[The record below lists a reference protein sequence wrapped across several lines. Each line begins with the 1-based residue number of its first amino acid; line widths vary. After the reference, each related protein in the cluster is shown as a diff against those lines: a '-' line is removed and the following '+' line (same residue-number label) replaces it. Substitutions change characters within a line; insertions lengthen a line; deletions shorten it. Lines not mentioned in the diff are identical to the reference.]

1 MDRKQK
7 ETQKGKKQ
15 NSVNNRE
22 FAVITYCFI
31 GLFLCTM
38 GYFVYFQ
45 VAKSEDFINNPY
57 NSRQENFEKSVV
69 RGKILSAGGEILAE
83 TKTDG
88 EGNETRV
95 YPYENLFSHIVGYS
109 TKDHGRA
116 GVESWANF
124 NLLRSNAFFLE
135 KTMDKVTDEKSIGD
149 NVVTTLD
156 YSLQNA
162 AYQALGAYNG
172 AIAVM
177 EPATG
182 KILAMVSKPD
192 FDPNTIQEN
201 WDRIVADENSES
213 VLLNRASQGLYPP
226 GSTFKVVTALEFI
239 RQNPDSYP
247 DYTYACNGSIKENNS
262 KLSCFSGE
270 VHGSVDLRRSFVKSC
285 NTSFANIGL
294 SLNGDAFAETCAGLL
309 FNTALPVEKLDTS
322 KSSFVLNGASS
333 TSEVMETSIGQ
344 GKTLVTPL
352 HMLMITASIANRGVL
367 MQPYVIDSTQNHEGG
382 AVKTYSP
389 EPYGPLFSEEEADIL
404 KDYMKETV
412 TGGTASKLSGMS
424 YEAYGKTGSAEFGT
438 NKGDSHAWF
447 IGYAHREDKED
458 IAIAVIMER
467 AGIGSAYAVP
477 AAKNVFDAYYQ

>member
-247 DYTYACNGSIKENNS
+247 DYTYVCNGSIKENNS

-270 VHGSVDLRRSFVKSC
+270 VHGSVDLRRSFVK
-285 NTSFANIGL
+285 
-294 SLNGDAFAETCAGLL
+294 
-309 FNTALPVEKLDTS
+309 
-322 KSSFVLNGASS
+322 
-333 TSEVMETSIGQ
+333 
-344 GKTLVTPL
+344 
-352 HMLMITASIANRGVL
+352 
-367 MQPYVIDSTQNHEGG
+367 
-382 AVKTYSP
+382 
-389 EPYGPLFSEEEADIL
+389 
-404 KDYMKETV
+404 
-412 TGGTASKLSGMS
+412 
-424 YEAYGKTGSAEFGT
+424 
-438 NKGDSHAWF
+438 
-447 IGYAHREDKED
+447 
-458 IAIAVIMER
+458 
-467 AGIGSAYAVP
+467 
-477 AAKNVFDAYYQ
+477 